1 MSQDKKNNVDFMASM
16 LNQLI
21 HDYNNKLA
29 IIIGYTD
36 LLKTVPACSDAQKFI
51 EPIAT
56 ASEQAIEMSEQLLEF
71 SRLNFNHT
79 EIVEAREFM
88 DEMSQRLKDTFSDG
102 VGVTIEID
110 SAVRAINVDHEDFK
124 RAIINLAKNAND
136 AMHGNG
142 ECVIKINN
150 ACINSSSETELDAGD
165 YLLLEIADNGEGM
178 TEGVQMNMYAP
189 MFSAKEKHSGMG
201 LSQVYGFVRRAKG
214 KVDCVSEEGKGS
226 KFMLYIPVVAD

>member
-1 MSQDKKNNVDFMASM
+1 MFQDKKNNIDFMAGV

-56 ASEQAIEMSEQLLEF
+56 ASEQAIEISEQLLEF
-71 SRLNFNHT
+71 SRRNFNHT
-79 EIVEAREFM
+79 ESVDVREFM
-88 DEMSQRLKDTFSDG
+88 DEISQRLKDTFSDG
-102 VGVTIEID
+102 IEVTIEID
-110 SAVRAINVDHEDFK
+110 SGVLTINVDPEDFK
-124 RAIINLAKNAND
+124 RAIINLASNAND
-136 AMHGNG
+136 AMHGKG
-142 ECVIKINN
+142 ACVIKISNT
-150 ACINSSSETELDAGD
+150 CIDSNGETELDAGD

-178 TEGVQMNMYAP
+178 TEDAYMNMYAP
-189 MFSAKEKHSGMG
+189 MFSTKEKNSGMG

-214 KVDCVSEEGKGS
+214 NVDCVSEVGKGS